1 MSPQVKRSLRL
12 SSRSQARHMRP
23 CLTCLRKSATWWK
36 SPKTCLERQ
45 KSAERSSARSRKWTP
60 TQSAWSRGRQGASK
74 KDAKQKTRGQV
85 TATTTIFHLLC
96 RACAIICNHMHMQM
110 FAGLHSKDWEDL
122 CDSEPGSTALGD
134 HDIHQDASSSTRSS
148 PAYGHRPSPV
158 VAPPWLLCTSKRGT
172 QQYCK

>member
-1 MSPQVKRSLRL
+1 KGRKNKKEQKPVVKQASAQRVRKKKTEEGEFQGEAQLAPVEPEPSPTHAPVPDVPPQVSHVVEVTQDMPR
-12 SSRSQARHMRP
+12 A
-23 CLTCLRKSATWWK
+23 
-36 SPKTCLERQ
+36 PKVRRE
-45 KSAERSSARSRKWTP
+45 
-60 TQSAWSRGRQGASK
+60 
-74 KDAKQKTRGQV
+74 KQCEKPKVDPDTK
-85 TATTTIFHLLC
+85 C
-96 RACAIICNHMHMQM
+96 ME
-110 FAGLHSKDWEDL
+110 SWEDWEDL